1 MAIATVNP
9 STGQLIK
16 LFESLNG
23 AEIEAT
29 LQRTADTFRSYR
41 KTPFLEI
48 GHDGC

>member
-23 AEIEAT
+23 AEIEAEA
-29 LQRTADTFRSYR
+29 TARHL
-41 KTPFLEI
+41 LEI

>member
-23 AEIEAT
+23 AEIEAK
-29 LQRTADTFRSYR
+29 LQRAADTFRS
-41 KTPFLEI
+41 
-48 GHDGC
+48 